1 MSDGNDLFGR
11 LDRVAR
17 DEGPIPQG
25 LCNGVRDGDFGG
37 GLGDVNSVGFGR
49 LGDSETVVGERGVP
63 CVGGGLDKA
72 VSRVV

>member
-17 DEGPIPQG
+17 DEGPVSQR
-25 LCNGVRDGDFGG
+25 LCNGVGYSDFGG
-37 GLGDVNSVGFGR
+37 GLGDVDSIGLGR

-63 CVGGGLDKA
+63 CVGGGLHEA
-72 VSRVV
+72 ASRVV